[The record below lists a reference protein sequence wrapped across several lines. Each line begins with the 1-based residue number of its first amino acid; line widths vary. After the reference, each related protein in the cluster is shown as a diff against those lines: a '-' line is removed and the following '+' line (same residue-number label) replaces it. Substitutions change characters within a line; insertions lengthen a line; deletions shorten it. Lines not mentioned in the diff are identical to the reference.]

1 MCVCDLSAENI
12 YMILIIMILITE
24 NKGRVASAYPAAPE
38 PTLVDIAVVDVAV
51 LLNAMQMSCSVD
63 HHASRRRHE
72 VEEVVDRSS
81 SRVEDAPQK
90 PDCRSSPEQMNS

>member
-1 MCVCDLSAENI
+1 MFVTSDMCTCDLSATNM
-12 YMILIIMILITE
+12 YMILIIMILIIY
-24 NKGRVASAYPAAPE
+24 NKGRVATTYPTAPE

-72 VEEVVDRSS
+72 VEEVADRSS

-90 PDCRSSPEQMNS
+90 T